1 MRLAAWT
8 NTAYR
13 RGFAAF
19 VGLLASTCLT
29 ATARAQDQEPRALE
43 QEQGAQKQEQE
54 VSQTPE
60 GAKPPRSH
68 RQQRVDYLYG
78 TFGPPGLIEAFV
90 SGTLQQWR
98 NVPREWGQSGDAYV
112 KRLASEYGEGAITDT
127 TKLLVARMLDEDPA
141 YARCQCTGFFH
152 RLGHAALGPVS
163 ARKPDGR
170 TVFSLSRVAGATAGK
185 ASTTIWYPRHQS
197 VEDVARHVGLDVVG
211 NVGMDILREFVFHRR
226 R

>member
-29 ATARAQDQEPRALE
+29 ATARAQEQEPRALE
-43 QEQGAQKQEQE
+43 QKQE
-54 VSQTPE
+54 VSRTPE
-60 GAKPPRSH
+60 GAQRPRSH
-68 RQQRVDYLYG
+68 RQQRVDYLYS
-78 TFGPPGLIEAFV
+78 TFGPPGIIEAFV
-90 SGTLQQWR
+90 SATLQQWR
-98 NVPREWGQSGDAYV
+98 NVPREWGQGGDAYG
-112 KRLASEYGEGAITDT
+112 KRFGSEYAEGAITDT

-141 YARCQCTGFFH
+141 FARCQCTGFFH
-152 RLGHAALGPVS
+152 RLRHAALGPVS

-185 ASTTIWYPRHQS
+185 ASTTMWYPRHQS
-197 VEDVARHVGLDVVG
+197 VEDVARHVGLDLAG